1 MPLLK
6 IIAIAA
12 AKAAAATATA
22 YLMRNADRMLSD
34 FPAVHNSGRRHRHS
48 QYIN

>member
-34 FPAVHNSGRRHRHS
+34 LTDKFLNTKERRS
-48 QYIN
+48 L